1 MKIIFFQQ
9 SPQISIP
16 RSTLTCLLK
25 SWAECVPLLALG
37 LARLLS
43 VKASGYHEHVSEY
56 GLHWNFF
63 FSLAASKLIAS
74 ALLMIMPVS
83 WWVSYIMECSMPS
96 TYIVQF

>member
-1 MKIIFFQQ
+1 MKV
-9 SPQISIP
+9 ISIQQGPQKVKNKQILNP
-16 RSTLTCLLK
+16 RSTLKCLFK

-74 ALLMIMPVS
+74 ALLVIMPVS
-83 WWVSYIMECSMPS
+83 WLV
-96 TYIVQF
+96 FL